1 MTQSPK
7 QPPQRRSRR
16 WTHQYGFPY
25 LAERFPPN
33 FRSPSNVNGF
43 IYSLS
48 AEVTLGRI
56 DARTAATLGYLA
68 QLAIQTLPLLRIES
82 EPKGG
87 MPTKFEFISLAPR
100 PDYSNSSA
108 TPVAVPPKPAPT
120 QSVPNSSR
128 EGNQR

>member
-1 MTQSPK
+1 MTQTSK

-33 FRSPSNVNGF
+33 FRSPSHVNAF

-48 AEVTLGRI
+48 AEVTLGRL

-82 EPKGG
+82 GPRDGI
-87 MPTKFEFISLAPR
+87 PTTFEFISLAPR
-100 PDYSNSSA
+100 PSYSNDSA
-108 TPVAVPPKPAPT
+108 TPGAAPPKDATT

-128 EGNQR
+128 EGTQR

>member
-7 QPPQRRSRR
+7 QPPQRRSSR

-33 FRSPSNVNGF
+33 FRSPSNVNAST
-43 IYSLS
+43 YSLS
-48 AEVTLGRI
+48 SEVTLGRL

-82 EPKGG
+82 GPRDG
-87 MPTKFEFISLAPR
+87 MPTNFEFISLAPR
-100 PDYSNSSA
+100 PSYSNDSA
-108 TPVAVPPKPAPT
+108 TPGTVPASAAPA
-120 QSVPNSSR
+120 QSGPNSSR
-128 EGNQR
+128 EGTQR